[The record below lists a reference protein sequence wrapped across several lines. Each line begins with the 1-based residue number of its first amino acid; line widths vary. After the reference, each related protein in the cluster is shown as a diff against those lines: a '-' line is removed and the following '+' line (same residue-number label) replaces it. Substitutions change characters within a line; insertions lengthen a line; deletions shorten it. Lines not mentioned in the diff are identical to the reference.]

1 MIFLA
6 AFRSYGRQPKDIE
19 GVSEKVNLFIKSRA
33 KKFDKTLEALDKK
46 AYDLAKKFQN
56 QHNEAKTSLPMKK
69 YYLDEVN
76 EYLLGQEK

>member
-1 MIFLA
+1 M
-6 AFRSYGRQPKDIE
+6 
-19 GVSEKVNLFIKSRA
+19 SEKVNLFIKSRA
-33 KKFDKTLEALDKK
+33 KKFDKTLEALDRK

-76 EYLLGQEK
+76 EYLLGQRKIDELLPEFRELAKDLKKH